1 MEGNEQHTIWR
12 TEVGRRPVPVS
23 DIACSPDTGSV
34 GDTCSHPGSTVAL
47 PASNP
52 LRSDSLH

>member
-12 TEVGRRPVPVS
+12 TEVDPCRVRLS
-23 DIACSPDTGSV
+23 DLACGTYIGSV

-47 PASNP
+47 PASDP